1 MPTFSCHY
9 IGQTLYS
16 KLLAFLLLFQK
27 SSVPPLS
34 DVIAASRAQVI
45 QYASLVIQ
53 GCFEKEQ
60 VTKIKTLIIVSF
72 KVGPFLSMK
81 NT

>member
-1 MPTFSCHY
+1 MWCQLSLVD

-16 KLLAFLLLFQK
+16 KFLVFLLLFQK

-34 DVIAASRAQVI
+34 DVIAASRAQAI

-60 VTKIKTLIIVSF
+60 VRIKTLIIGIF
-72 KVGPFLSMK
+72 
-81 NT
+81 

>member
-1 MPTFSCHY
+1 MC
-9 IGQTLYS
+9 I
-16 KLLAFLLLFQK
+16 LLFQK

-34 DVIAASRAQVI
+34 DVIAASRAQII

-60 VTKIKTLIIVSF
+60 VKIKTVSYYVSIYDTLMF
-72 KVGPFLSMK
+72 CHHYRILTVQ
-81 NT
+81 